1 MQEDAGSMKKQRAA
15 VSTLIVAL
23 LLFISCPLAATPYPI
38 PAEGPRYV
46 FLFIGDGMGK
56 THVRA
61 SQIDLEGGA
70 TLSAFPIAGEIGTNN
85 KSGGTTDS
93 AAAATALAT
102 GYKTSN
108 GKINVSP
115 SGLASYQ
122 NIAGFSK
129 SAGRK
134 VGIVSSVPLNHATP
148 SAFYAT
154 SDSRSD
160 YYDLGL
166 QLARSGHDYF
176 GGGGILNPRGADGA
190 QTDVRVLAAS
200 QGFSLVTT
208 RAGLLALGADAGQ
221 TIAFAEALDGESS
234 IAYLVDR
241 EAGAQSLADFVA
253 AGIRVLD
260 NPQGFFFVI
269 EGGKIDW
276 ASHDNDSL
284 RMLGEMR
291 DFDAAIRVALAFL
304 QDHPDET
311 LVVVTA
317 DHETGG
323 LTLLDQPSG
332 SAKST
337 IPLADRLYWTKTGH
351 SAAKVPVYAQGVGQE
366 LFLGFYEN
374 TGIFSRLAALLEA
387 SLAEDP

>member
-1 MQEDAGSMKKQRAA
+1 MQEDAGNMKKQRTA
-15 VSTLIVAL
+15 VLILIVAL
-23 LLFISCPLAATPYPI
+23 LLFISCPLAATPFPI
-38 PAEGPRYV
+38 PTEGPRYV

-56 THVRA
+56 AHVKA
-61 SQIDLEGGA
+61 SQVDLEGGSVF
-70 TLSAFPIAGEIGTNN
+70 SAFPIAGEIGTNN
-85 KSGGTTDS
+85 ISGGTTDS

-108 GKINVSP
+108 GKINMSP
-115 SGLASYQ
+115 SGLATYQ
-122 NIAGFSK
+122 NIAGLSK

-148 SAFYAT
+148 AAFYAT
-154 SDSRSD
+154 SDSRAD
-160 YYDLGL
+160 YYDIGL
-166 QLARSGHDYF
+166 QMVQSGYEYF
-176 GGGGILNPRGADGA
+176 GGGGILNPRGAGSA
-190 QTDVRVLAAS
+190 QTDLRALAV
-200 QGFSLVTT
+200 SLGYSLETT
-208 RAGLLALGADAGQ
+208 LAGP

-234 IAYLVDR
+234 ITYLVDR
-241 EAGAQSLADFVA
+241 EAGAQSLSDFVA
-253 AGIRVLD
+253 AGIQVLD
-260 NPQGFFFVI
+260 NPKGFFFMI

-323 LTLLDQPSG
+323 LSLLEQPSG

-337 IPLADRLYWTKTGH
+337 ISLLDRLSWTKTGH
-351 SAAKVPVYAQGVGQE
+351 SAAKVPVYAQGVGQD
-366 LFLGFYEN
+366 LFLGSYEN
-374 TGIFSRLAALLEA
+374 TGIFFRLKALLEA
-387 SLAEDP
+387 SVAEAP